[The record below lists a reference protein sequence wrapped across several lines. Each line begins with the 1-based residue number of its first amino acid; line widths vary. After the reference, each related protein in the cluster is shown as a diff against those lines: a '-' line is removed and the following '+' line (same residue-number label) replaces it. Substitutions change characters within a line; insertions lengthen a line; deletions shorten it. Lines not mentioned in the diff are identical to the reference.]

1 MSLLSLLG
9 ISTAQAATTTMSH
22 AGHPG
27 PASMFS
33 PLLIMVGFIAVFYF
47 LIIRPQNRKRKEQAE
62 LVNKLEVGDEVL
74 TVGGIAGR
82 ISKLK
87 DNFLDIMIAE
97 NTTITIQRSAVAN
110 ILPKGTLE
118 L

>member
-9 ISTAQAATTTMSH
+9 IPAAHAATTTAPH
-22 AGHPG
+22 GHPG

-33 PLLIMVGFIAVFYF
+33 PLIIMVAFIAVFYF
-47 LIIRPQNRKRKEQAE
+47 LIIRPQNRKRKEQAD
-62 LVNKLEVGDEVL
+62 LVNKIEVGDEVL
-74 TVGGIAGR
+74 TIGGIAGKVTKVKE
-82 ISKLK
+82 S
-87 DNFLDIMIAE
+87 FLEVTIAD
-97 NTTITIQRSAVAN
+97 NTTITVQRSAVAN

>member
-9 ISTAQAATTTMSH
+9 ISTAQAATTTMPH
-22 AGHPG
+22 GHPG

-33 PLLIMVGFIAVFYF
+33 PLIIMVAFIAVFYF
-47 LIIRPQNRKRKEQAE
+47 LIIRPQNRKRKEQADM
-62 LVNKLEVGDEVL
+62 VSKLEVGDEVL
-74 TVGGIAGR
+74 TIGGIAGKV
-82 ISKLK
+82 SKVK
-87 DNFLDIMIAE
+87 DNFLE
-97 NTTITIQRSAVAN
+97 ITIANNTAITVQRSAVAN